1 MKKIPTWLRHLVGGF
16 CLSLPILLDGKA
28 PILAATLA
36 FFAGIP
42 ALYLLFSDVLG
53 EEKHSYRAYLHRGFF
68 FGYGFHLGVYH
79 WFISVYPLDFIAD
92 FTALEAI
99 GVVFVAWFGLALVST
114 ACYAFIHPTFALA
127 ARLPFVRRH
136 ALLLPPLFA
145 AVMTVFSYLI
155 SLTWAGVPWGN
166 LALSQTAHPYLV
178 GSASLFGSYLTTF
191 VVLFVNGML
200 ALALYAYR
208 RASGKARTWTCTRL
222 PLLLAA
228 CVFLLNTLTGALLYH
243 APHEKA
249 GTLTVL
255 LLQGNV
261 SSREKWT
268 SEGESLFERYE
279 RLLRTSVVD
288 SDEAGRHPDLV
299 IWSESALL
307 TDLPTHEQDA
317 TAHSRALA
325 SLSEELQLDQL
336 VGAFCEE
343 EDEDGTLK
351 RYNSLFLYR
360 ADGTVSENVYHK
372 RRPVPF
378 GEFTPWKPLINA
390 LFPFMAELVMSSDLS
405 PGEDSRVFSEDS
417 YTLGTLICFDSIYE
431 NLARDAAAD
440 GAQAL
445 IVSTNDS
452 WFGSSAALD
461 NHHSQSILRAVENGR
476 DLARAGNTGITS
488 VISRR
493 GEVKDTLPIL
503 EEGYL
508 LEELDLYEDKT
519 LYTRVGNLF
528 LFLCGG
534 FYFACTLPDLLAF
547 FKRKRALKKEKGADC
562 E

>member
-1 MKKIPTWLRHLVGGF
+1 MKKFPIWLRHLAGGF

-28 PILAATLA
+28 PILVAALA

-42 ALYLLFSDVLG
+42 ALYLLFSDILG
-53 EEKHSYRAYLHRGFF
+53 EEKRRYRAYLYRGFF

-99 GVVFVAWFGLALVST
+99 GVVCVAWFGLSLVST

-208 RASGKARTWTCTRL
+208 HAAGEARTWACTRV
-222 PLLLAA
+222 PLLLAVS
-228 CVFLLNTLTGALLYH
+228 VFLLNTLTGALLYH
-243 APHEKA
+243 APHEKT

-268 SEGESLFERYE
+268 GEGESLFERYE
-279 RLLRTSVVD
+279 RLLRTSVAEA
-288 SDEAGRHPDLV
+288 DEAGRHPDLV

-307 TDLPTHEQDA
+307 ATLPTHEQGA
-317 TAHSRALA
+317 TAYSRALA

-343 EDEDGTLK
+343 EDKNGTVK

-378 GEFTPWKPLINA
+378 GEFTPWKPLINT
-390 LFPFMAELVMSSDLS
+390 LFPFMADLVMSSELS
-405 PGEDSRVFSEDS
+405 PGEDSHVFSEDGGA
-417 YTLGTLICFDSIYE
+417 LGALICFDSIYE

-488 VISRR
+488 VISRT
-493 GEVKDTLPIL
+493 GVVKDTLPIL

-508 LEELDLYEDKT
+508 LEELDLYEDQT